1 MTRETFS
8 YIHFAFV
15 DDVEVLSFL
24 ALLNDHITGEMN
36 FRKHCIKDLC
46 SFILIQMAIEKK
58 RQTSSSSLHSRIALP
73 EENILFDR
81 FGKCTHG
88 GVVFLY
94 NFTNERRVSIDSGR

>member
-1 MTRETFS
+1 MTSETLT

-58 RQTSSSSLHSRIALP
+58 SRCRHHLSTLAFRYLKRIFFLIAS
-73 EENILFDR
+73 ESA
-81 FGKCTHG
+81 HM
-88 GVVFLY
+88 VA
-94 NFTNERRVSIDSGR
+94 